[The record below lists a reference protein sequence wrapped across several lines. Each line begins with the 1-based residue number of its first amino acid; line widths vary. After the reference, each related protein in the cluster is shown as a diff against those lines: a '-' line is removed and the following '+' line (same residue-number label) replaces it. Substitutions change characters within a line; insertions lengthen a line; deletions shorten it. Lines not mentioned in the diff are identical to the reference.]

1 MSKRVLSVGPGPV
14 TGSYEFKASKRIQ
27 DGDIVTFKY
36 PDGTYKRLIAQGSR
50 KGKLCREC
58 PFCNQRRPGGLIL
71 CGMYRVTDA
80 GRKHRACELHAP
92 YYANQIMLQWFDVDK
107 LMEDL

>member
-1 MSKRVLSVGPGPV
+1 MSKRVLSVSPGPV
-14 TGSYEFKASKRIQ
+14 PGSHEFNATKRIQ

-36 PDGTYKRLIAQGSR
+36 PDGKSRQLIARGARHGQ
-50 KGKLCREC
+50 LCRDC
-58 PFCNQRRPGGLIL
+58 PFRNQRPGGLIL